1 MARPIL
7 SRPRTRVYGCNYDKG
22 ESYYKPMVD
31 HLDRKYSGRPLFP
44 EPRTSLADEI
54 AASRNDIG
62 SRDLA
67 GNRNCFYDGM
77 DYMYDRGYDDDFEND
92 FVVSQR
98 RYKERAAAAFAD
110 DLADLRRKRRD
121 MQDRIFDV
129 IDLNAEIEKAK
140 NTLQA
145 ADIAFQRHANKFDNT
160 ENCEDISLSKGPNGE
175 FTPEKQAPKTI
186 KFIKVPNIDI
196 ETCVPYTIKSKQDRQ
211 NSLAEAEPIEDP
223 LNKLALLPLKRRFLK
238 RKKSV
243 SF

>member
-1 MARPIL
+1 
-7 SRPRTRVYGCNYDKG
+7 
-22 ESYYKPMVD
+22 
-31 HLDRKYSGRPLFP
+31 
-44 EPRTSLADEI
+44 
-54 AASRNDIG
+54 
-62 SRDLA
+62 
-67 GNRNCFYDGM
+67 M

-92 FVVSQR
+92 FVVNQR

-140 NTLQA
+140 NTLEA
-145 ADIAFQRHANKFDNT
+145 ADIAFQRHANKFDNSET
-160 ENCEDISLSKGPNGE
+160 SEDAILSKGQNGE
-175 FTPEKQAPKTI
+175 FMQEKQAPKTI
-186 KFIKVPNIDI
+186 KFIKVPNVDI
-196 ETCVPYTIKSKQDRQ
+196 ETCVPYTIKPRQDRQ
-211 NSLAEAEPIEDP
+211 KSLAEVEPIEDP